1 MSVKLFVGNLPSS
14 VTEEQLNELFSGAGV
29 VEETAIVMNKVTGEP
44 RGFGFVTMAD
54 EAEANAA
61 IEQFNGYDLDGNALT
76 VNVARPKTEGGAAAS
91 SENKLYVGNIPYSM
105 DRDSLNTMFQEAGS
119 VTDAVVI
126 MDRES
131 GRSKGFGFV
140 TMATSEEAEAAIEKF
155 NGFEVDGRELVVNRA
170 RPQEPRRNF
179 GGGGRYE
186 RGGSGRYERP
196 GRYEREDDYSRAA

>member
-14 VTEEQLNELFSGAGV
+14 VTESQLKELFSAAGT
-29 VEETAIVMNKVTGEP
+29 VEETAIVMDKITNEP

-76 VNVARPKTEGGAAAS
+76 VNVARPKTEGAAPAG
-91 SENKLYVGNIPYSM
+91 SENKLYVGNLPYTM
-105 DRDSLNTMFQEAGS
+105 DRDALRAMFQEAGN
-119 VTDAVVI
+119 VTDAAVI

-140 TMATSEEAEAAIEKF
+140 TMATSEEAEAAIAKF

-179 GGGGRYE
+179 GGGRFERGSRPAGRYE
-186 RGGSGRYERP
+186 R
-196 GRYEREDDYSRAA
+196 D